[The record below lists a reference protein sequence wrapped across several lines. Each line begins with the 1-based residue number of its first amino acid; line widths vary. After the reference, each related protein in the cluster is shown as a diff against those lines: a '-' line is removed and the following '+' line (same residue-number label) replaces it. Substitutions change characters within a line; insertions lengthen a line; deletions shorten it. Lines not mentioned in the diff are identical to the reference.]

1 MVMHRIV
8 RSPMR
13 KGYFQ
18 KLEFDAAGRE
28 VDISRRGR
36 SVLGAPL
43 WLYPTVVGAFWRWIL
58 ILLAGSRRAGAFDQQ
73 LDWFRYMERLP
84 GYWMANRGQGEN
96 G

>member
-1 MVMHRIV
+1 
-8 RSPMR
+8 MR

-18 KLEFDAAGRE
+18 KLEFDAAERE

-43 WLYPTVVGAFWRWIL
+43 CLYPTVVGAFWRWIL

-73 LDWFRYMERLP
+73 LDWFRYMGRLS
-84 GYWMANRGQGEN
+84 GYWKANRGQGEN